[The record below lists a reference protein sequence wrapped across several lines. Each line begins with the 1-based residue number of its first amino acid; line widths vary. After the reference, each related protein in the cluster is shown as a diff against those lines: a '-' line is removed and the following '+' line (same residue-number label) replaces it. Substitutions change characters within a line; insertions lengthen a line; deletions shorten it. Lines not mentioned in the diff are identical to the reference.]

1 MDKKFLFIIFLG
13 ILFIGGI
20 YYWGVTRSPK
30 IKTVSNEDI
39 ERKIELLEKKID
51 SLAYIRDSIRSVID
65 TTKVKI
71 IEIHEEYNKVRTN
84 IIYQSVDSD
93 YVQFTKYC
101 ADHKGL
107 LNPDNT
113 SAAENNESD
122 IQRKRNAEK
131 GKTSSSTTD

>member
-1 MDKKFLFIIFLG
+1 MDKKFLFIIFLA
-13 ILFIGGI
+13 ILFIGGL
-20 YYWGVTRSPK
+20 YYWGVTHSPK
-30 IKTVSNEDI
+30 INTVTNEDI

-84 IIYQSVDSD
+84 IIYQPVDSD
-93 YVQFTKYC
+93 YSQFTKYC
-101 ADHKGL
+101 ADHEGL
-107 LNPDNT
+107 LNPNNT

-122 IQRKRNAEK
+122 IQRK
-131 GKTSSSTTD
+131 

>member
-1 MDKKFLFIIFLG
+1 MDKKFLFIIFLA
-13 ILFIGGI
+13 ILFIGGL

-30 IKTVSNEDI
+30 INTVSNEDI

-51 SLAYIRDSIRSVID
+51 SLSLVRDSIRSVID

-84 IIYQSVDSD
+84 IIYQPVDSD
-93 YVQFTKYC
+93 YSQFTKYC
-101 ADHKGL
+101 ADHEGL
-107 LNPDNT
+107 LNPNNT

-122 IQRKRNAEK
+122 IQRK
-131 GKTSSSTTD
+131 

>member
-65 TTKVKI
+65 TSKVEI
-71 IEIHEEYNKVRTN
+71 IKIHEEYNKVRTN
-84 IIYQSVDSD
+84 VIYQPVDSD
-93 YVQFTKYC
+93 YSQFSKYC
-101 ADHKGL
+101 ADNDRL
-107 LNPDNT
+107 LDPNYT
-113 SAAENNESD
+113 
-122 IQRKRNAEK
+122 
-131 GKTSSSTTD
+131 STTKDNKSYLQGE

>member
-1 MDKKFLFIIFLG
+1 MTDKKILFAIILAT
-13 ILFIGGI
+13 LFIGGL

-84 IIYQSVDSD
+84 IIYQPVDSD
-93 YVQFTKYC
+93 YSQFTKYC
-101 ADHKGL
+101 ADHEGL
-107 LNPDNT
+107 LNPNNA

-122 IQRKRNAEK
+122 IQRK
-131 GKTSSSTTD
+131 